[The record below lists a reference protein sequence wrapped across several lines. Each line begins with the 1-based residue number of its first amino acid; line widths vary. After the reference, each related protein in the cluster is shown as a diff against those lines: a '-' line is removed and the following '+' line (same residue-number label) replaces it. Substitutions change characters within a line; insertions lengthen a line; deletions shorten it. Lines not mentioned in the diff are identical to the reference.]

1 MSGPVVHKTT
11 SKGGVMRTHTCD
23 EGVSLQC
30 SAGRHHFD
38 AFVRPGEQWSDIVIS
53 QGGSAIEPDR
63 KPKAVTMQITSD
75 FAELLAEFFQGV
87 STVRKQVNDQQP
99 KAELDRAHEMLG
111 RAQAEVETLKAEIKA
126 IRAHKRK
133 PKAVV

>member
-1 MSGPVVHKTT
+1 MSGPVVHRTT
-11 SKGGVMRTHTCD
+11 SKGGVMRTQTCK
-23 EGVSLQC
+23 EGVSIQC

-53 QGGSAIEPDR
+53 QGASAIKPGR
-63 KPKAVTMQITSD
+63 KPKALALQVTSD

-99 KAELDRAHEMLG
+99 ESKLDRAHEMLG

-126 IRAHKRK
+126 IRSHKRK
-133 PKAVV
+133 PKAQP

>member
-1 MSGPVVHKTT
+1 
-11 SKGGVMRTHTCD
+11 
-23 EGVSLQC
+23 
-30 SAGRHHFD
+30 
-38 AFVRPGEQWSDIVIS
+38 
-53 QGGSAIEPDR
+53 
-63 KPKAVTMQITSD
+63 MQITSD